1 MSAKQK
7 SIAKILGGLLA
18 LFGSA
23 FGANEAGVMP
33 DLAELER
40 LGILG
45 SVLLVVYVEVR
56 FMKWAAPIRQYA
68 VSKVG
73 EPIEVEEAEE
83 DATPR
88 PVNGVKNSKPSV
100 PSLFSRLMQSAV
112 KIGPTIM
119 IAKYNELLS

>member
-40 LGILG
+40 LGVLG
-45 SVLLVVYVEVR
+45 SLLLVVYVEVR

-73 EPIEVEEAEE
+73 EPAAEPEEAED
-83 DATPR
+83 DATPH
-88 PVNGVKNSKPSV
+88 P
-100 PSLFSRLMQSAV
+100 V
-112 KIGPTIM
+112 KIARTGPTHVI
-119 IAKYNELLS
+119 KGEPT